1 MKNIIKLG
9 SLALLSLIFMTACN
23 SDQFA
28 LGTLPTSDQLSFT
41 ATPTAS
47 KANIIVLANTSA
59 VKGIAYWDLGD
70 GTKAKG
76 DTLRSSYPLKGSY
89 VITMTLYTSGG
100 AVSTSKTVVISNDDM
115 SLLNTPMYNALTG
128 GLDSINGK
136 TWVFDQYN
144 SGHFAVGPFDS
155 DTPSWWSCPADG
167 KAGSSLYT
175 QEFTFT
181 QIGTKLVW
189 KNNGY
194 IYTNAA
200 GKTALAGLGH
210 TDFIDLSATVG
221 DFDVAYAPN
230 SAYKFSMNE
239 AAKTLSL
246 SDGGFF
252 GHYAGTSD
260 YQIVQLTD
268 KVLYLKCVSKT
279 EPGNGWW
286 YRFVPKAL
294 NVKPIIPLK
303 AIPLSEDFESS
314 APKVAF
320 TYETMGALTN
330 SSYSNPAPLP
340 INTSSKVLLYQKAS
354 DFYANIYFKA
364 TGYKFDLSKQNKI
377 TVKVF
382 IPSYNDFVTT
392 FDVAGSWITDNQLRS
407 QLSIKLQNS
416 DLGGNA
422 WQTQTEIIKGNLAT
436 DKWISLTFDF
446 SGVSSR
452 VDYDKIVIQFGGE
465 GHAAPGLFFLDDFSF
480 SN

>member
-9 SLALLSLIFMTACN
+9 ALALLSLILMTACN
-23 SDQFA
+23 SQDQYA
-28 LGTLPTSDQLSFT
+28 LGALPTPDQLSFT
-41 ATPTAS
+41 ATPTAA
-47 KANIIVLANTSA
+47 KVNIIAFANTSK
-59 VKGIAYWDLGD
+59 VKGLAVWDLGD

-89 VITMTLYTSGG
+89 TVTMTLYTSGG
-100 AVSTSKTVVISNDDM
+100 ATSITKTVTIANDDM
-115 SLLNTPMYNALTG
+115 SLLNTPGYNALTG

-144 SGHFAVGPFDS
+144 NGHFGVGPFDANS
-155 DTPSWWSCPADG
+155 PSWWSCPASG
-167 KAGSSLYT
+167 KDGSSLYT

-189 KNNGY
+189 KNNGSV
-194 IYTNAA
+194 YTNQA
-200 GKTALAGLGH
+200 GVTALAGLGY
-210 TDFIDLSATVG
+210 TTAVASPAG
-221 DFDVAYAPN
+221 DFDVAYVPKA
-230 SAYKFSMNE
+230 SYKFSMNE
-239 AAKTLSL
+239 AAQTLSI

-260 YQIVQLTD
+260 YQIVQLTND
-268 KVLYLKCVSKT
+268 VMYLKCVSKV

-294 NVKPIIPLK
+294 NVKPVIPLK
-303 AIPLSEDFESS
+303 AVPLSEDFES
-314 APKVAF
+314 ATAKVAF
-320 TYETMGALTN
+320 TFETMGALTN

-364 TGYKFDLSKQNKI
+364 TGYKFDLSQQNKI

-382 IPSYNDFVTT
+382 IPSYNDYVTAYP
-392 FDVAGSWITDNQLRS
+392 VAGSWVTDTQLRP
-407 QLSIKLQNS
+407 QLSVKLQNN

-422 WQTQTEIIKGNLAT
+422 YTTQTEIIQGNLAT
-436 DKWISLTFDF
+436 DKWLNLTFDF
-446 SGVSSR
+446 SNVATR
-452 VDYDKIVIQFGGE
+452 IDYDKIVIQFGGE

-480 SN
+480 SK